1 MESELLVV
9 NLELTMVFEMDSVS
23 GFISVLFAFEKY
35 VPVKNHN
42 VKLGTLFSF
51 RKV

>member
-1 MESELLVV
+1 MESAFLVV
-9 NLELTMVFEMDSVS
+9 NLELTVVFEMDSVS

-35 VPVKNHN
+35 VHVNNHN
-42 VKLGTLFSF
+42 VKLSTLFSF